1 MTQASPLHRATIILI
16 SVLLCLIAGGCTLP
30 GTAVS
35 AGGAAAM
42 AASQERGLQGA
53 MRDQR
58 IRLDI
63 NHYWL
68 QESEELFRKVNLQ
81 VRNGRVL
88 LTGKVG
94 NPDLRV
100 EAVRLAW
107 KPYGVTEVINEIEVT
122 NKSSLTSYA
131 RDTWINTQLK
141 TKLLIDKD
149 VAALNY
155 SIETVNQ
162 VVYLIGLAQNQQELD
177 RVVAHAKDVP
187 YVRRVVNY
195 VSLKANQNKEAQ
207 AAPSS

>member
-1 MTQASPLHRATIILI
+1 MTQASPRHRAIL
-16 SVLLCLIAGGCTLP
+16 LLLPLLPILFSGGCTLLD
-30 GTAVS
+30 TAAT
-35 AGGAAAM
+35 AGATAAIAS
-42 AASQERGLQGA
+42 SQERGLQGA

-58 IRLDI
+58 IRMDI

-68 QESEELFRKVNLQ
+68 QESAAMFHAVNLQ

-88 LTGKVG
+88 LTGKVDS
-94 NPDLRV
+94 PDMRV

-107 KPYGVTEVINEIEVT
+107 KPDGVTEVINEIEVT
-122 NKSSLTSYA
+122 DTSSLSSYA

-149 VAALNY
+149 VSALNY

-162 VVYLIGLAQNQQELD
+162 VVYLIGLAQDQQELD
-177 RVVAHAKDVP
+177 RVVAHAKDIP

-195 VSLKANQNKEAQ
+195 VSLKADQGKEAQ